1 MEPFWCRQ
9 WTVDCVDTKYR
20 ELSWKLF
27 CRADVTAGDRTLA
40 YSTLVYYQVPVA
52 SEQLLSSRQDKEEEL
67 AQQFEWIEEFM
78 EGFRLVIVSCIEHRA
93 SSIFCWF
100 NLSHPAAIKSALW
113 LWILCAISS
122 ANVVQ
127 KRVKSEFR
135 GIRPLTTNN
144 LPVLRVHHCLLLVP
158 GTWYCSCCCCS
169 CWVGWPG
176 KDGFTYRYATGIRDP
191 GTRYFTG
198 TRYQVQNTICSGLLL
213 LQWDSKSS

>member
-158 GTWYCSCCCCS
+158 GTWYL
-169 CWVGWPG
+169 VL
-176 KDGFTYRYATGIRDP
+176 
-191 GTRYFTG
+191 
-198 TRYQVQNTICSGLLL
+198 QLLL
-213 LQWDSKSS
+213 LQLLGWLTGEGRFYLQVRNRYSGSRYQVLYWYQVPGTEHHMFRTVATAVGQ